1 MMWTNVWAVIRREYL
16 QRVRSRA
23 FVIGTVAV
31 PLVMFGLMAVPILM
45 ARRNQAVDRHIAIV
59 DRTGVLADRLEPELT
74 ELGWTV
80 EAEPWSPEVEEQ
92 LRRNAE
98 AGDIAGFLVLDDG
111 TLAEGVATFET
122 VTTPNPARTLTLR
135 GAITRAAL
143 EQRLAASGGSADLAS
158 GGELRVR
165 VLSSGVGINPDDDT
179 PKFVIA
185 YFGAMILYMVILIY
199 SVAVMR
205 ATLEEKTSRIV
216 EVIISSM
223 EPWHLL
229 LGKIVGVGAVSLTQL
244 AIWIAA
250 GTLAAAAG
258 IPTLITARPDMTSL
272 MDLQAALPGLGLLAL
287 FVGFFLGGFFMFSG
301 IYAAVGSMVSSDE
314 EANQVQFPVV
324 MLLVGPVMVL
334 SGVIQNPTS
343 TWATVASL
351 FPLFSPILMWGRV
364 VAGGA
369 PAWQVALSF
378 VLMAL
383 AVLAIAWVAG
393 RIYRVGILMTGKR
406 PTLPELW
413 RWMRA

>member
-1 MMWTNVWAVIRREYL
+1 MMWHNVWAVIRREYL

-23 FVIGTVAV
+23 FVISTVIV
-31 PLVMFGLMAVPILM
+31 PLFMFGVMALPIIL
-45 ARRNQAVDRHIAIV
+45 ASRRGDAERHIAVV
-59 DRTGVLADRLEPELT
+59 DRTGVLAERLEPELA
-74 ELGWTV
+74 ELGWAVDDET
-80 EAEPWSPEVEEQ
+80 WSDDVEER
-92 LRRNAE
+92 LRRSIE
-98 AGDIAGFLVLDDG
+98 AGDIAGFVVLDDE
-111 TLAEGVATFET
+111 TLLDGIATFET
-122 VTTPNPARTLTLR
+122 MHNPNPVRSLTLR

-143 EQRLAASGGSADLAS
+143 EQRLEDSGGTADLVS

-165 VLSSGVGINPDDDT
+165 LLSGEAGVSPRDNGPT
-179 PKFVIA
+179 FAVAFV
-185 YFGAMILYMVILIY
+185 GAMILYMVILIY

-229 LGKIVGVGAVSLTQL
+229 LGKIIGVGGVSLTQL
-244 AIWIAA
+244 AIWIGA
-250 GTLAAAAG
+250 GALAAAAG
-258 IPTLITARPDMTSL
+258 IPTLMTARPDLTGL
-272 MDLQAALPGLGLLAL
+272 VDLQAALPGLGMLAL

-301 IYAAVGSMVSSDE
+301 LYATVGSMVSTDE
-314 EANQVQFPVV
+314 EANQLQFPVIV
-324 MLLVGPVMVL
+324 FLVGPVMML
-334 SGVIQNPTS
+334 QSVIQDPTA
-343 TWATVASL
+343 TWATAASL

-383 AVLAIAWVAG
+383 TVMAIAWVAG

-413 RWMRA
+413 RWVRA

>member
-1 MMWTNVWAVIRREYL
+1 MWTNVWAVIRREYL

-31 PLVMFGLMAVPILM
+31 PVVMFGLMAVPILM
-45 ARRNQAVDRHIAIV
+45 ARRNQAAERRIAVV

-80 EAEPWSPEVEEQ
+80 QAEPWSPDAEEQ
-92 LRRNAE
+92 LRRNIE
-98 AGDIAGFLVLDDG
+98 AGDITGFLVLDDE

-122 VTTPNPARTLTLR
+122 MTSPNPTRTLTLR

-143 EQRLAASGGSADLAS
+143 EQRLAASGSADLAS

-165 VLSSGVGINPDDDT
+165 MLSTGAGIDPDDDT

-229 LGKIVGVGAVSLTQL
+229 LGKIIGVGGVSLTQL

-258 IPTLITARPDMTSL
+258 IPTLMTARPDMTSIV
-272 MDLQAALPGLGLLAL
+272 DLQAALPGLGLLAL

-334 SGVIQNPTS
+334 SGVIQNPSS
-343 TWATVASL
+343 TWATAASL

-378 VLMAL
+378 LLMAL